1 MRVDGC
7 TALVTGGSS
16 GIGLAAAELLAAR
29 GARVALLARD
39 PERLAAAAQAV
50 RAHTVDV
57 SQQVLAITCD
67 VSDRGQVV
75 AAIREAEATLG
86 PIDLLL
92 NCAGYC
98 TPGRFLELSEDEV
111 ERQIRVNLLGTI
123 NPTRAVVA
131 GMVKRG
137 RGHIANVASMG
148 GYLGVY
154 GYSGYSPAKFGVMG
168 FSEVLRSEMRPHGV
182 GVSVMCPP
190 NVETPGYAREVALEP
205 EETAKINGSVK
216 AASPQAMAAALLRA
230 IERDRYYVLPGLVN
244 KLAFRLKGL
253 MPEVFFYLFD
263 RDVAA
268 VRRDTAGSNN
278 VS

>member
-39 PERLAAAAQAV
+39 PERLAVAVNAV
-50 RAHTVDV
+50 RSHATDA
-57 SQQVLAITCD
+57 SQQVLAISCD

-75 AAIREAEATLG
+75 AAVREAEATLG

-123 NPTRAVVA
+123 NPTRAVVL

-168 FSEVLRSEMRPHGV
+168 FSEVLRSEMCPHGV

-190 NVETPGYAREVALEP
+190 NVETPGYAREMTLEP

-216 AASPQAMAAALLRA
+216 AASPQAMARVLLRA

-253 MPEVFFYLFD
+253 VPEVFFYLFD

-268 VRRDTAGSNN
+268 VRRDTAGSNH

>member
-7 TALVTGGSS
+7 TALVSGGSS

-29 GARVALLARD
+29 GARVALLARN

-50 RAHTVDV
+50 RAHATDT

-75 AAIREAEATLG
+75 AAVHEAEATLG

-190 NVETPGYAREVALEP
+190 NVETPGYAREVTLEP
-205 EETAKINGSVK
+205 KETAKINGSVK

-253 MPEVFFYLFD
+253 VPEVFFYLFD

-268 VRRDTAGSNN
+268 VRRDASGGNH

>member
-1 MRVDGC
+1 MRLDDC
-7 TALVTGGSS
+7 TAIVTGGSS
-16 GIGLAAAELLAAR
+16 GIGLAAAGLLAAR
-29 GARVALLARD
+29 GANVALLARD
-39 PERLAAAAQAV
+39 PERLEAAREAV
-50 RAHTVDV
+50 HAKARDAGQRVIAV
-57 SQQVLAITCD
+57 SCD
-67 VSDRGQVV
+67 VSDRAQAA
-75 AAIREAEATLG
+75 AAIRTAEETLG
-86 PIDLLL
+86 PVDVLL

-98 TPGRFLELSEDEV
+98 TPGRFLELTEDEI
-111 ERQIRVNLLGTI
+111 ERQIRVNLMGTI
-123 NPTRAVVA
+123 NPTRAVVP
-131 GMVKRG
+131 GMIARG

-168 FSEVLRSEMRPHGV
+168 FSEVLRSEMKPHGV

-190 NVETPGYAREVALEP
+190 NVETPGYARELTLEP

-216 AASPQAMAAALLRA
+216 PASPDDMARALLRGV
-230 IERDRYYVLPGLVN
+230 ERGRYYVLPGFSN

-253 MPEVFFYLFD
+253 VPEAFFYFFD

-268 VRRDTAGSNN
+268 VRRDQRGRTD

>member
-1 MRVDGC
+1 MRLDGC
-7 TALVTGGSS
+7 TAVVTGGSS
-16 GIGLAAAELLAAR
+16 GIGLAAAGLLAAR
-29 GARVALLARD
+29 GAHVALLARD
-39 PERLAAAAQAV
+39 PERLEAAREAVHAHARDAGQRIIAVPCDVSERAQAAAAIETAE
-50 RAHTVDV
+50 DV
-57 SQQVLAITCD
+57 
-67 VSDRGQVV
+67 
-75 AAIREAEATLG
+75 LG
-86 PIDLLL
+86 PVDLLL

-98 TPGRFLELSEDEV
+98 TPGRFLELTEDEI

-123 NPTRAVVA
+123 NPTRAIAPRMVA
-131 GMVKRG
+131 RG

-148 GYLGVY
+148 GYIGVF

-168 FSEVLRSEMRPHGV
+168 FSEVLRSEMKPHGI

-190 NVETPGYAREVALEP
+190 NVETPGYARELTLEP

-216 AASPQAMAAALLRA
+216 AASPVDTARALLRGV
-230 IERDRYYVLPGLVN
+230 ERGRYYVLPGFAN

-253 MPEVFFYLFD
+253 VPEAFFYFFD

-268 VRRDTAGSNN
+268 VVRDRERRAD